1 MIRYLAAAAMLKAF
15 SLNNLTRSSYRYLG
29 NIFGQK
35 KRQQQSIDVYINR
48 GDLLVQLVKKF
59 SVLKDGG
66 AVVELG
72 TGWIHWFGLYLA
84 LHVEKNISLE
94 LFDVWDNRQLDALK
108 SAFNKLAS
116 QSKHDIGIN
125 PTQRARL
132 TSIQTV
138 HSFDE
143 LYRIFNANYTINSE
157 GSLSGYPDAS
167 YNLITSFHVMEHIN
181 KNSIEESIEH
191 MFRILKPGGFCIHQ
205 IGIDDHLAHYDNKVS
220 QKNYLQFSIFN
231 RKYLFENIVQYHNV
245 LQGEDYQH
253 LFRKNGFEIAEINR
267 EHCDI
272 SGLRVHPDWKNYSQ
286 EDLETTILTII
297 CHKPV

>member
-1 MIRYLAAAAMLKAF
+1 MDTLVWIV
-15 SLNNLTRSSYRYLG
+15 
-29 NIFGQK
+29 FGFA
-35 KRQQQSIDVYINR
+35 RR
-48 GDLLVQLVKKF
+48 
-59 SVLKDGG
+59 
-66 AVVELG
+66 E
-72 TGWIHWFGLYLA
+72 
-84 LHVEKNISLE
+84 NISLE

-253 LFRKNGFEIAEINR
+253 LFRKMASRLPKSIVSIVTFPGSEFIPTGKIIHKKISKPLFLRSSVINR
-267 EHCDI
+267 YDF
-272 SGLRVHPDWKNYSQ
+272 
-286 EDLETTILTII
+286 T
-297 CHKPV
+297 